1 MRSQTEQVTGDTTR
15 GISAGIVADDLT
27 GATDSAVQFAQD
39 GWAARLALTAPSAGS
54 ARPASV
60 VAVVT
65 DARAMHG
72 PDAQEATAAA
82 VSSLIDSGIERL
94 FVKIDS
100 TMRGSIPEQIAG
112 ALGAWSRKH
121 EDAIAIV
128 CSAYPAMGRTIENGH
143 ILVNGEGVH
152 LTSVGT
158 DPVTPVSTSDLR
170 ELLPGSV
177 HIVPSGASG
186 ADPLMDHSADHD
198 AGHGADHEA
207 GHGAMRAV
215 DPAALRAALLSAL
228 DDGARIISVD
238 ASTDEDLAH
247 LAGAIEEL
255 GDRVIPVGAAG
266 LAVAMSSA
274 WKAAGS
280 APSVSAEA
288 RRAVVVVSSLHDVSR
303 TQADY
308 LREHFAEDRIRV
320 LAPTLQEALDPA
332 TMSAWADR
340 ELGTQERG
348 TQEQGTDPLP
358 ELIVIESPSER
369 PADDYTDSHAGETP
383 AAELIADSLATI
395 TYRVLEHSPVD
406 ALMLLGGEG
415 ARAVLSRL
423 GAEALLVRDAIREGI
438 PLGTIEGGTAGGLT
452 VVTKAG
458 GFGSSSTVH
467 EIVTELIDPAAPS
480 LAGSPAETLGNAS

>member
-1 MRSQTEQVTGDTTR
+1 MRSQTVQVPGDTPR

-39 GWAARLALTAPSAGS
+39 GWAARLALTVPSAGS

-65 DARAMHG
+65 DARAMPG
-72 PDAQEATAAA
+72 PDAQEATATA
-82 VSSLIDSGIERL
+82 VTSLLDSGARRL

-121 EDAIAIV
+121 EDAVAIV

-177 HIVPSGASG
+177 HLVPGGGSGDGTGGGSGAG
-186 ADPLMDHSADHD
+186 SA
-198 AGHGADHEA
+198 A
-207 GHGAMRAV
+207 
-215 DPAALRAALLSAL
+215 DPAALRAAIGAAL
-228 DDGARIISVD
+228 ADGARIISVD

-247 LAGAIEEL
+247 LAAAIEEL
-255 GDRVIPVGAAG
+255 GERVIPVGAAG
-266 LAVAMSSA
+266 LAVAMSSV

-280 APSVSAEA
+280 APNVSAEA

-308 LREHFAEDRIRV
+308 LREHFAKDRIRV

-332 TMSAWADR
+332 AMSAWMDR
-340 ELGTQERG
+340 ELGGREHSGGELGDRERG
-348 TQEQGTDPLP
+348 TDPFP
-358 ELIVIESPSER
+358 ELIVIESPTER
-369 PADDYTDSHAGETP
+369 PADDYAGDVP

-395 TYRVLEHSPVD
+395 TYRVLGHSPVD

-458 GFGSSSTVH
+458 GFGRPSTVH
-467 EIVTELIDPAAPS
+467 EIVTELTNPAAPG

>member
-1 MRSQTEQVTGDTTR
+1 MRSQTEQVAGGTPR

-39 GWAARLALTAPSAGS
+39 GWAARLALTVPSAGS
-54 ARPASV
+54 GRPASV

-65 DARAMHG
+65 DARAMPG
-72 PDAQEATAAA
+72 PDAQEATATA
-82 VSSLIDSGIERL
+82 VASLLDSGVERL

-121 EDAIAIV
+121 EDAIAVV
-128 CSAYPAMGRTIENGH
+128 CSAYPTMGRTVENGH

-177 HIVPSGASG
+177 HLVPGGGS
-186 ADPLMDHSADHD
+186 D
-198 AGHGADHEA
+198 ANPSELH
-207 GHGAMRAV
+207 
-215 DPAALRAALLSAL
+215 AALSSAIEE
-228 DDGARIISVD
+228 GARVISVD
-238 ASTDEDLAH
+238 ASTDDDLAR

-255 GDRVIPVGAAG
+255 GERVIPVGAAG
-266 LAVAMSSA
+266 LAVAMSSV
-274 WKAAGS
+274 WKAAGK
-280 APSVSAEA
+280 APGVSAEA
-288 RRAVVVVSSLHDVSR
+288 RRTVVVVSSLHDVSR

-308 LREHFAEDRIRV
+308 LREHFADDRIRV
-320 LAPTLQEALDPA
+320 LAPTLEEALDPA
-332 TMSAWADR
+332 AMSDWADR
-340 ELGTQERG
+340 ELGDARREPG
-348 TQEQGTDPLP
+348 SGPHSDPLP
-358 ELIVIESPSER
+358 ELIVIESPTER
-369 PADDYTDSHAGETP
+369 PADDYAGETP

-395 TYRVLEHSPVD
+395 TYRVLDHSPVD

-458 GFGSSSTVH
+458 GFGAPSTVH
-467 EIVTELIDPAAPS
+467 EIVTELIDPTAPRS
-480 LAGSPAETLGNAS
+480 AGSPAETLGNAS